1 MADDK
6 TCSDLLVERLMEWGV
21 DTVFGLPGDGINGL
35 MEALRA
41 RHADLKYVH
50 VRHEEAA
57 AMAAVGYAKFTG
69 RLGVCFST
77 AGPGAVHLMN
87 GLIDA
92 KVEQAPVLAITGM
105 SYHDLVGTSY
115 LQDINTDYLM
125 NDVCLYNQRIMGGS
139 HVVNVVDYACR
150 TALTH
155 RGPAHL
161 AFPIDYQAAPAS
173 ADPRFKRNVQG
184 HTSVAFQRPVRI
196 PERRLLEQAARV
208 LEGRTRVAIL
218 AGAGARGA
226 GPELEAL
233 ADKLAAPIVKAQ
245 LGKDCVPDDSPYT
258 TGAIALVG
266 TRPSEETLEQCDA
279 LLIVGSTMPYIEFY
293 PSPGQTACVQIDD
306 KPERI
311 GLRHPVDVG
320 LCGDAAATLRELLP
334 LLPRNQDRSFLERA
348 QEGMKQWWALMEE
361 RGTRTD
367 LPMKPQV
374 PAWHL
379 SEHLRDDAIVC
390 GDSGTVTTW
399 AARQIRTRGGQMF
412 SFSGTNCS
420 MAAALPYAIGAQAAF
435 PDRQVV
441 AFTGDGSLTMMLGDF
456 LTCVQHHLP
465 VKVVVLRNDTLGLIK
480 WEQMVFLGNQEYGV
494 NMAPLDFVKF
504 AEACGARGVR
514 IEDPAS
520 CGEGIARAL
529 EWDGPVIVECVVDPH
544 EPPIPSKATSDQV
557 SKLFTALKAGTPNR
571 NQIALQMVK
580 DMLDESSFDAS
591 PGGRLPEAAARA
603 ARPVVDRLKDAV
615 REKGTDELT
624 QDNTRTD
631 D

>member
-1 MADDK
+1 MADEM

-21 DTVFGLPGDGINGL
+21 DTIFGLPGDGINGF
-35 MEALRA
+35 MEALR
-41 RHADLKYVH
+41 RKHADLGYIH

-77 AGPGAVHLMN
+77 ASPGAVHLMN

-92 KVEQAPVLAITGM
+92 KVEQAAVLAITGM
-105 SYHDLVGTSY
+105 TYHDLVGTSY

-125 NDVCLYNQRIMGGS
+125 NDICLYNQRIMGAA

-161 AFPIDYQAAPAS
+161 AFPIDYQAAPAGS
-173 ADPRFKRNVQG
+173 DQRFRRNVEG
-184 HTSVAFQRPVRI
+184 HTSVAFQPPVRV
-196 PERRLLEQAARV
+196 PERRLLERAARIF
-208 LEGRTRVAIL
+208 EGKARIAIL

-226 GPELEAL
+226 GGELEEA
-233 ADKLAAPIVKAQ
+233 AEKLGAPIIKAQ

-258 TGAIALVG
+258 TGAVALVG
-266 TRPSEETLEQCDA
+266 TRPSEEAMEQCDA

-293 PSPGQTACVQIDD
+293 PAPGQAACVQLDD
-306 KPERI
+306 KPERL
-311 GLRHPVDVG
+311 GLRYPVDVG
-320 LCGDAAATLRELLP
+320 LCGDAQATLRELLP
-334 LLPRNQDRSFLERA
+334 LLPRNQDRSFLEQA
-348 QEGMKQWWALMEE
+348 QEGMRQWWALMRE
-361 RGTRTD
+361 RGTRAD
-367 LPMKPQV
+367 MPMKPQV

-379 SEHLRDDAIVC
+379 SQHLRDDAIVC

-399 AARQIRTRGGQMF
+399 AARQITTRRGQMF

-456 LTCVQHHLP
+456 LTCVQHNLP
-465 VKVVVLRNDTLGLIK
+465 VKVVVLKNNTLGLIK
-480 WEQMVFLGNQEYGV
+480 WEQMVFLGNPEYGV

-504 AEACGARGVR
+504 AEACGARGTR
-514 IEDPAS
+514 IEDPTS
-520 CGEGIARAL
+520 CGDQLEEAL
-529 EWDGPVIVECVVDPH
+529 SWDGPAIVECVVDPH
-544 EPPIPSKATSDQV
+544 EPPIPSKAKPDQV
-557 SKLFTALKAGTPNR
+557 KKLFAALKAGTPNR

-580 DMLDESSFDAS
+580 DMLDESSFEAS
-591 PGGRLPEAAARA
+591 PGGHIPAAAARMAGRAVDKVTDA
-603 ARPVVDRLKDAV
+603 AR
-615 REKGTDELT
+615 REGTDELT
-624 QDNTRTD
+624 QDNTRSQR
-631 D
+631 